1 MATLKYYAQKDALGF
16 PIPGTMMG
24 TTGKVPED
32 SIEISA
38 DTVLPTHPDGL
49 KYIVRLNKK
58 GKIIANSLVAV
69 LDVPKGNILDVTAVS
84 EAESLLTEDNFSLV
98 AENDD
103 LIIL

>member
-1 MATLKYYAQKDALGF
+1 MATLNYYAQKDALGF
-16 PIPGTMMG
+16 PIPGTMMA

-58 GKIIANSLVAV
+58 GKIIPNSLVAV
-69 LDVPKGNILDVTAVS
+69 LDVPKGNILDVTAGGPV
-84 EAESLLTEDNFSLV
+84 SLLTEDNFSLV
-98 AENDD
+98 AENED